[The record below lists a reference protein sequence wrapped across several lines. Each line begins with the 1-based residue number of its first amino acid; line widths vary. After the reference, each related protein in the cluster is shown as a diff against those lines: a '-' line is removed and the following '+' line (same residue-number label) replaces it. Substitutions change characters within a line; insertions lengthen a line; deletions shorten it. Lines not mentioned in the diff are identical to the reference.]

1 MIPNPYLILAV
12 VIAFVL
18 NGFYWNARG
27 SNAADTR
34 WSAKIT
40 AERLAATE
48 AARAKE
54 TMWQGVVNE
63 TARNYQAQ
71 VAGVRRTLDI
81 ALDSLRDR
89 PERARDLPDHPRP
102 DCAGATGAELSGP
115 DARFLASEAARADEL
130 RAGLDACYR
139 YADTL
144 TGKPQ

>member
-1 MIPNPYLILAV
+1 MIPSPMLILAV

-18 NGFYWNARG
+18 NGFFWFAKGVKSEDARW
-27 SNAADTR
+27 T
-34 WSAKIT
+34 AKIY

-63 TARNYQAQ
+63 TVENYQ
-71 VAGVRRTLDI
+71 VKLAGVRRTLDI

-89 PERARDLPDHPRP
+89 PERPRDLPATARADVK
-102 DCAGATGAELSGP
+102 DCNGAEL
-115 DARFLASEAARADEL
+115 ARSHAEFLERYAAAAATQD
-130 RAGLDACYR
+130 AGLGACYA

-144 TGKPQ
+144 RR

>member
-12 VIAFVL
+12 VVAFVL
-18 NGFYWNARG
+18 NGFYWHAHG
-27 SNAADTR
+27 SNAADAR

-63 TARNYQAQ
+63 TAKNYQAK
-71 VAGVRRTLDI
+71 VAGVRRNLDV

-89 PERARDLPDHPRP
+89 PERPGNLPDHPRA
-102 DCAGATGAELSGP
+102 DCAGASGAELSGA
-115 DARFLASEAARADEL
+115 DAEFLAREAARADEQ
-130 RAGLDACYR
+130 RAGLDACYAW
-139 YADTL
+139 ADAIRR
-144 TGKPQ
+144 

>member
-1 MIPNPYLILAV
+1 MIPSPMLILAV

-18 NGFYWNARG
+18 NGFYWNAHG
-27 SNAADTR
+27 SNASDTR
-34 WSAKIT
+34 WTAKIT

-63 TARNYQAQ
+63 TAKNYQ
-71 VAGVRRTLDI
+71 VKLAGVRRTLDT

-89 PERARDLPDHPRP
+89 PERPRDLPDHPRP
-102 DCAGATGAELSGP
+102 DCAGATGAELSGE
-115 DARFLASEAARADEL
+115 DSRFLAREAARADEL
-130 RAGLDACYR
+130 RAGLDACYA

-144 TGKPQ
+144 RR